1 MKGTLLLAGDLS
13 GYLEQKALIFVFS
26 RIVDGFQGERGSIV
40 RFHSD
45 RGDMTTVE
53 DISNP
58 LPSVV
63 DRYTK
68 KAVTV
73 HPA

>member
-1 MKGTLLLAGDLS
+1 MKGTFLLAGDLS

-26 RIVDGFQGERGSIV
+26 RIVDGFQGERGAIV

-53 DISNP
+53 YIFQFAS
-58 LPSVV
+58 L
-63 DRYTK
+63 RG
-68 KAVTV
+68 
-73 HPA
+73 